1 MFLSLKSKDS
11 LTVAHLKKITEGI
24 YQVEGVNCNVY
35 LVEDGDKLILID
47 TGLPRSDKKIVK
59 AIEELGRKPNNVST
73 IVITHFHIDHVGS
86 LKKMKT
92 LTGAK
97 VAVHKADTDYVSG
110 KQSPPKPKNLM
121 LKALTSVV
129 KAAPVDTEIVLEEGD
144 KVGRLVVIHTPGH
157 SDGSI
162 SLLDAERKVMFVGDA
177 VRFMDGKLEGAPPR
191 FTLDAAKA
199 KDSIGKIATFDFD
212 IMLSGHGEPLMEKAS
227 QKIREFSAASK

>member
-1 MFLSLKSKDS
+1 M
-11 LTVAHLKKITEGI
+11 KKIIEGI

-35 LVEDGDKLILID
+35 LVEDGDTLILID
-47 TGLPRSDKKIVK
+47 TGLPRSDKKIIK
-59 AIEELGRKPNNVST
+59 AIEELGRKPNDVST

-86 LKKMKT
+86 LKKMKV

-97 VAVHKADTDYVSG
+97 VAVHKADADYVSG

-121 LKALTSVV
+121 LKALTSVL
-129 KAAPVDTEIVLEEGD
+129 KATPVDIEVVLEEGD

-157 SDGSI
+157 SEGSI
-162 SLLDAERKVMFVGDA
+162 SLLDGERKVMFVGDA
-177 VRFMDGKLEGAPPR
+177 VRFMDGELEGAPPR

-199 KDSIGKIATFDFD
+199 KESIGKIATFEFD
-212 IMLSGHGEPLMEKAS
+212 IMLSGHGQPLMEKAS